1 MKAGSGPS
9 SLDPILMQADLAAT
23 ASIGHFRFDL
33 SVGAVSTKGSR
44 AAVAGSFISR
54 EQWAGYSFND
64 DSMLI
69 RAGRINVPYGLRTLD
84 HDVFVRAAT
93 RTDINDI
100 QQDGVTFAYTG
111 ESLRGE
117 VMAIAGNYQIR
128 PDSYRE
134 RGYSGYLEYAPL
146 TSLAFGVSSLTTYA
160 SQDLQLHVSNLRQAH
175 GVFARYVPWTPLV
188 LMLEADVLLNRTS
201 VIAPE
206 TGLAT
211 LLQADLEIWQG
222 LHFIGIAETYNSGE
236 GGTSYS
242 GWLAVAWFFG
252 PHMDVRVDV
261 GEQKLVIQPGA
272 INVLAYV
279 GQAHVYF

>member
-1 MKAGSGPS
+1 MSSRLSGFAALTLLPTALAPRTAHAYGWMIRHGYTSCAVCHIDPSGSGNLTPYGRAQGDILLRSHYSGGPQQEASPSANFLWNALSTPDWLAAGGGVRAAVVGVKAGSGPS

-93 RTDINDI
+93 RTDINDT

-160 SQDLQLHVSNLRQAH
+160 SQDL
-175 GVFARYVPWTPLV
+175 
-188 LMLEADVLLNRTS
+188 
-201 VIAPE
+201 
-206 TGLAT
+206 
-211 LLQADLEIWQG
+211 
-222 LHFIGIAETYNSGE
+222 
-236 GGTSYS
+236 
-242 GWLAVAWFFG
+242 
-252 PHMDVRVDV
+252 
-261 GEQKLVIQPGA
+261 
-272 INVLAYV
+272 
-279 GQAHVYF
+279 